1 MRPAEIRRYV
11 HVPDLTAAAVGAVIV
26 CVLPSAVGTDGTV
39 VVHVAAELADV
50 LDHHVH
56 AVGVTLAQMAAA
68 GVVRPPAAERSE
80 EHKSELQS
88 LMRIS
93 YAVLCL
99 KKKNKKHQTNTIQ
112 THKIQIRSQT

>member
-68 GVVRPPAAERSE
+68 GVVRPPAAEP
-80 EHKSELQS
+80 HC
-88 LMRIS
+88 
-93 YAVLCL
+93 AVRRVLPAPIVDAL
-99 KKKNKKHQTNTIQ
+99 KLDRKMT
-112 THKIQIRSQT
+112 RRYPSS